1 MQEVRHRD
9 GGRCEVRLAINLS
22 MRGIAYFSSP
32 VGELQIE
39 SENEKITMLGF
50 LWDPKQDEI
59 RAPAIEQCIS
69 ELEEYFAGHRK
80 FFSFEMD
87 LQGSEFQRKVWNELL
102 NIPYGKTISYQ
113 ELAIRVGDIKSIRA
127 VGLANGQNPIAI
139 AVPCH
144 RVIGKSGELVGY
156 GGGLDR
162 KIWLL
167 QHEGAIQK
175 QLSIF

>member
-1 MQEVRHRD
+1 MK
-9 GGRCEVRLAINLS
+9 
-22 MRGIAYFSSP
+22 GIAYCSSP

-39 SENEKITMLGF
+39 SDNDKVTMLGF
-50 LWDPKQDEI
+50 LWDPKQPEVRTPVID
-59 RAPAIEQCIS
+59 QCIS
-69 ELEEYFAGHRK
+69 ELTEYFSARRK

-87 LQGSEFQRKVWNELL
+87 LRGSDFEIKVWNELL

-113 ELAIRVGDIKSIRA
+113 ELALRIGDIKSIRA
-127 VGLANGQNPIAI
+127 VGLANGKNPIAI

-144 RVIGKSGELVGY
+144 RVIGKSGDLVGY

-167 QHEGAIQK
+167 EHEGAMQK

>member
-1 MQEVRHRD
+1 MQ
-9 GGRCEVRLAINLS
+9 GLA
-22 MRGIAYFSSP
+22 YCSSP

-39 SENEKITMLGF
+39 SDNKKITMLGF
-50 LWDPKQDEI
+50 LWDPKREEV
-59 RAPAIEQCIS
+59 RTPVIEQCIS
-69 ELEEYFAGHRK
+69 ELEEYFSGRRK
-80 FFSFEMD
+80 YFSFEMD
-87 LQGSEFQRKVWNELL
+87 LRGSDFEIKVWSELL

-113 ELAIRVGDIKSIRA
+113 QLAIRVGDIKSVRA

-144 RVIGKSGELVGY
+144 RVIGKSGDLVGY
-156 GGGLDR
+156 GGGLER

-167 QHEGAIQK
+167 EHEGAMQK

>member
-1 MQEVRHRD
+1 MQ
-9 GGRCEVRLAINLS
+9 
-22 MRGIAYFSSP
+22 GIAYCSSP

-39 SENEKITMLGF
+39 SDNEKISMLGF
-50 LWDPKQDEI
+50 LWNPKQQEVRTPI
-59 RAPAIEQCIS
+59 IEQCIL
-69 ELEEYFAGHRK
+69 ELEEYFSGKRK

-87 LQGSEFQRKVWNELL
+87 LRGSDFEVKVWSELL

-113 ELAIRVGDIKSIRA
+113 ELALRIGDIKSIRA
-127 VGLANGQNPIAI
+127 VGLANGKNPIVI

-144 RVIGKSGELVGY
+144 RVIGKSGEFIGY

-167 QHEGAIQK
+167 EHEGAMQK